1 MPIIAIA
8 MGGILFSCVDSGKD
22 LYDPS
27 YETSNPMGDGF
38 AAPDGFDWST
48 IKTENVT
55 VEVKDEEGGLYS
67 YLVEIYTEDP
77 LTNENASVLAT
88 RTANKENN
96 FKATAAITL
105 LPTQKGI
112 YIKQTDPRGRVEVYL
127 FEEGTESKVIF
138 HEKEVTLNRLKRAKR
153 DGTGT
158 RMRK

>member
-67 YLVEIYTEDP
+67 YLVEYIQKILLLMKTHLYW
-77 LTNENASVLAT
+77 LQGQQIK
-88 RTANKENN
+88 R
-96 FKATAAITL
+96 ITL
-105 LPTQKGI
+105 KLQLLSLC
-112 YIKQTDPRGRVEVYL
+112 YL
-127 FEEGTESKVIF
+127 RKKVFI
-138 HEKEVTLNRLKRAKR
+138 
-153 DGTGT
+153 
-158 RMRK
+158 

>member
-8 MGGILFSCVDSGKD
+8 MGGILFSCVDSGK
-22 LYDPS
+22 
-27 YETSNPMGDGF
+27 SNPMGDGF

-112 YIKQTDPRGRVEVYL
+112 YIKQTDPRGISV
-127 FEEGTESKVIF
+127 
-138 HEKEVTLNRLKRAKR
+138 
-153 DGTGT
+153 
-158 RMRK
+158 

>member
-77 LTNENASVLAT
+77 LKTHLYWLQGQQIK
-88 RTANKENN
+88 R
-96 FKATAAITL
+96 ITL
-105 LPTQKGI
+105 KLQLLSLC
-112 YIKQTDPRGRVEVYL
+112 YL
-127 FEEGTESKVIF
+127 RKKVFI
-138 HEKEVTLNRLKRAKR
+138 
-153 DGTGT
+153 
-158 RMRK
+158 